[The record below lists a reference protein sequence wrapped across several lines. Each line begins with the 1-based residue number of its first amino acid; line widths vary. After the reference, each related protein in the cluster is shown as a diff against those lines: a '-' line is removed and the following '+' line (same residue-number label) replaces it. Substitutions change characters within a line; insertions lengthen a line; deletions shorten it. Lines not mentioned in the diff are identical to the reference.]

1 MSNLFYMP
9 PPDLMGV
16 WDSSKAEPEFKE
28 DVSVFKFERNGDKA
42 AFSICDGVTAQRAAL
57 GGLRRG
63 WMSVV
68 TQSDTFA
75 PASSRGITN
84 VKPGTA
90 DLQPDGNWKINTK
103 AHIAF
108 LD

>member
-1 MSNLFYMP
+1 MSNTFYMP
-9 PPDLMGV
+9 PPDLTGV
-16 WDSSKAEPEFKE
+16 WDASKAEPEFKE
-28 DVSVFKFERNGDKA
+28 DISVFKFDRNGDTA
-42 AFSICDGVTAQRAAL
+42 AFTICDSVTAQRAAL

-68 TQSDTFA
+68 TQSAMFA

-84 VKPGTA
+84 EKPGVA
-90 DLQPDGNWKINTK
+90 ELQPDGNWKYKEK
-103 AHIAF
+103 AQIAF